1 MPERLLLLRGTLD
14 LLVLKAL
21 TWRGMHGLE
30 ISDWIDDR
38 AEGELEI
45 LDSALYQALYRL
57 ESRGL
62 IAAEWGVTDNNR
74 RARYYHIPPAGRS
87 HLETER
93 ANWMRYAQRVNG
105 ILAVRTRSA

>member
-1 MPERLLLLRGTLD
+1 MTERLLLLRGTLD

-21 TWRGMHGLE
+21 TLRAMHGLE
-30 ISDWIDDR
+30 ISEWIDDR

-57 ESRGL
+57 EAREL

-74 RARYYHIPPAGRS
+74 RARYYQITPPGRA
-87 HLETER
+87 HLERER
-93 ANWMRYAQRVNG
+93 ANWTRYAQRVHG
-105 ILAVRTRSA
+105 ILAARTRPA

>member
-1 MPERLLLLRGTLD
+1 MSERLLILRGTLD

-21 TWRGMHGLE
+21 TLRAMHGLE

-57 ESRGL
+57 ESRNL

-74 RARYYHIPPAGRS
+74 RARYYQITPAGRT
-87 HLETER
+87 HLERER
-93 ANWMRYAQRVNG
+93 ANWTRYAQRVQG
-105 ILAVRTRSA
+105 ILAVRTRPA

>member
-1 MPERLLLLRGTLD
+1 MTERLLLLRGTLD

-21 TWRGMHGLE
+21 TLRAMHGLE

-57 ESRGL
+57 ESREL

-74 RARYYHIPPAGRS
+74 RARYYQITPAGRA
-87 HLETER
+87 HLERER
-93 ANWMRYAQRVNG
+93 ANWIRYAQRVHG
-105 ILAVRTRSA
+105 ILGVRTRPA

>member
-1 MPERLLLLRGTLD
+1 MPERLLIMRGTLD

-21 TWRGMHGLE
+21 TLRAMHGLE
-30 ISDWIDDR
+30 ISEWIDDH

-57 ESRGL
+57 ESRDL

-74 RARYYHIPPAGRS
+74 RARYYQITPAGRS
-87 HLETER
+87 HLEKER
-93 ANWMRYAQRVNG
+93 TNWMRYAERVHG

>member
-1 MPERLLLLRGTLD
+1 MPDRPLLLKGTLD

-21 TWRGMHGLE
+21 TLRSMHGLE
-30 ISDWIDDR
+30 ISEWIDER

-57 ESRGL
+57 ESREL

-74 RARYYHIPPAGRS
+74 RARYYEITPAGRA
-87 HLETER
+87 HLEKER
-93 ANWMRYAQRVNG
+93 ASWLRYAQRVQA
-105 ILAVRTRSA
+105 ILALRTRAV

>member
-1 MPERLLLLRGTLD
+1 MPEPLLILRGTLD

-21 TWRGMHGLE
+21 TVRAMHGLE
-30 ISDWIDDR
+30 ISEWIDAR

-57 ESRGL
+57 ESRDL

-74 RARYYHIPPAGRS
+74 RARYYEITPAGRA
-87 HLETER
+87 HLERER
-93 ANWMRYAQRVNG
+93 ANWMRYAQRVHG
-105 ILAVRTRSA
+105 ILAVRTRPA

>member
-1 MPERLLLLRGTLD
+1 MPERLLILRGTLD

-21 TWRGMHGLE
+21 TLRAMHGLE
-30 ISDWIDDR
+30 ISEWIDER

-57 ESRGL
+57 ESRDL

-74 RARYYHIPPAGRS
+74 RARYYQITPAGRA
-87 HLETER
+87 HLERER
-93 ANWMRYAQRVNG
+93 ANWMRYAQRVHG
-105 ILAVRTRSA
+105 ILAVRTRPA